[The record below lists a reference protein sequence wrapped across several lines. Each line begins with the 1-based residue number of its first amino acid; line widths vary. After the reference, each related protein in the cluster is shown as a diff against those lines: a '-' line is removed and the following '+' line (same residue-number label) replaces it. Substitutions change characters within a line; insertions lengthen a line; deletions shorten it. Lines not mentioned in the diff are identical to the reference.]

1 MVAKQAYLSQI
12 GRFWFPSGLGASGS
26 KTSLSE
32 SDRPFLVSHAVWA
45 QVVAKQAYLSQI
57 GRFWFPS
64 GLGTSG
70 SKTSLSES
78 DRSFLVS
85 QRFGH
90 KW

>member
-1 MVAKQAYLSQI
+1 M
-12 GRFWFPSGLGASGS
+12 
-26 KTSLSE
+26 
-32 SDRPFLVSHAVWA
+32 
-45 QVVAKQAYLSQI
+45 VAKQAYLSQI

-85 QRFGH
+85 QRLGTSGSKTSLSESDRSFLVSQRFGAQVVAKQAYLSQIGRFWFPSGLGH